1 MKKIMQTIR
10 LAFRTLLRNPL
21 RSFFM
26 MLGVTIGIA
35 SLTAMA
41 SIGEATRQET
51 LRQFKRMV
59 GTYDVIN
66 IVPGAASTR
75 GMPSLTTVEPV
86 LKFTDATAI
95 ANEVDG
101 VLQVAEVQ
109 NAFDIDVKYRDKAT
123 VSAIYG
129 ISANWLEMR
138 SFFVETGDPITP
150 DDIMGV
156 ARVAVIGQDIV
167 TGLFPDTDPIGKQL
181 RIGNVPFLVKGIV
194 VSRGAGP
201 GGSSLDGVIYIPVTT
216 ASKRLFNRDYLTTI
230 TAQLEN
236 PENPGPV
243 IESIRAVLRER
254 HGIVPPGED
263 DFTIRNSRANV
274 ERIAA
279 VSSTLGT
286 ILTGVSVIAMIIGGT
301 VIMSLML
308 IAVSERRREIGVRR
322 AVGATRSD
330 VMLQFLIE
338 AATVSL
344 SGGLVGIA
352 LGIGG
357 AALASMQQELQPV
370 LIWDTIGLAVA
381 VSVGLGLVFGL
392 QPAWKAANID
402 PIDALRS

>member
-1 MKKIMQTIR
+1 MKVMQTFR
-10 LAFRTLLRNPL
+10 LALRTLVRNPL

-26 MLGVTIGIA
+26 MLGVMIGIA
-35 SLTAMA
+35 SLTALA

-59 GTYDVIN
+59 GTYDVVN

-86 LKFTDATAI
+86 LKFADATAI
-95 ANEVDG
+95 AAEADG
-101 VLQVAEVQ
+101 VVQVAEVQ
-109 NAFDIDVKYRDKAT
+109 NAFDIDVKYRDHAT

-138 SFFVETGDPITP
+138 SYFIETGDVITQE
-150 DDIMGV
+150 DITGV
-156 ARVAVIGQDIV
+156 ARVAVIGPDIV
-167 TGLFPDTDPIGKQL
+167 TGLFPDEDPMGKQI
-181 RIGNVPFLVKGIV
+181 RIGNVPFQVKGIL

-201 GGSSLDGVIYIPVTT
+201 GGSSLDGVIFIPVST
-216 ASKRLFNRDYLTTI
+216 ASRRLFNRDYLTTI
-230 TAQLEN
+230 TAQLED
-236 PENPGPV
+236 PANPGPA
-243 IESIRAVLRER
+243 IESIKTVLRER

-263 DFTIRNSRANV
+263 DFTISDSRANV
-274 ERIAA
+274 DQIAE

-286 ILTGVSVIAMIIGGT
+286 ILTGVAVIAMIIGGT

-322 AVGATRSD
+322 AVGATRAD

-338 AATVSL
+338 AAAVSVI
-344 SGGLVGIA
+344 GGLVGVA
-352 LGIGG
+352 LGVGG
-357 AALASMQQELQPV
+357 AALAAMQQDLSPV

-381 VSVGLGLVFGL
+381 VSLVIGLVFGL

>member
-1 MKKIMQTIR
+1 MKKIMRIVR
-10 LAFRTLLRNPL
+10 LALRTMMRNPL

-86 LKFTDATAI
+86 LKFADATAI
-95 ANEVDG
+95 ANEAEG

-109 NAFDIDVKYRDKAT
+109 NAFDIDVKYRDNAT

-138 SFFVETGDPITP
+138 SFFIETGDAISPE
-150 DDIMGV
+150 DIAGV

-167 TGLFPDTDPIGKQL
+167 TALFPNVEPLGKQL
-181 RIGNVPFLVKGIV
+181 RIGNVPFQVKGVI

-216 ASKRLFNRDYLTTI
+216 AAKRLFNRDYLTTI

-236 PENPGPV
+236 PERPGPA
-243 IESIRAVLRER
+243 IESIKAVLRER

-274 ERIAA
+274 QRIAE
-279 VSSTLGT
+279 VSTTLGT
-286 ILTGVSVIAMIIGGT
+286 ILTGVAVIATIIGGT

-308 IAVSERRREIGVRR
+308 IAVSERRTEIGVRR
-322 AVGATRSD
+322 AVGATRAD

-338 AATVSL
+338 AAVVSVI
-344 SGGLVGIA
+344 GGLAGVA
-352 LGIGG
+352 LGVAG
-357 AALASMQQELQPV
+357 AALASMQRELPPV
-370 LIWDTIGLAVA
+370 LVWDQIGLAVV
-381 VSVGLGLVFGL
+381 VSVGIGLVFGL

>member
-1 MKKIMQTIR
+1 MKTIQTIR
-10 LAFRTLLRNPL
+10 LALRTLLRNPL

-35 SLTAMA
+35 SLTALA
-41 SIGEATRQET
+41 SLGEATKQET

-75 GMPSLTTVEPV
+75 GMPSLTTVEPS
-86 LKFTDATAI
+86 LKFADATAI
-95 ANEVDG
+95 ADQADG

-109 NAFDIDVKYRDKAT
+109 NAFDIDVKYRDRAT

-138 SFFVETGDPITP
+138 SYFIETGDVITP
-150 DDIMGV
+150 DDIASV

-167 TGLFPDTDPIGKQL
+167 TGLFPNEDPMGKQV
-181 RIGNVPFLVKGIV
+181 RIGNVPFQVKGIL

-201 GGSSLDGVIYIPVTT
+201 GGSSLDGVIFIPVTT
-216 ASKRLFNRDYLTTI
+216 ASRRLFNRDYLTTI

-236 PENPGPV
+236 PADPEPA
-243 IESIRAVLRER
+243 IESIKAILRER

-263 DFTIRNSRANV
+263 DFTIADSRANV
-274 ERIAA
+274 EQIAE

-286 ILTGVSVIAMIIGGT
+286 ILTGVAVIAMIIGGT

-338 AATVSL
+338 AATVSVI
-344 SGGLVGIA
+344 GGLMGIA
-352 LGIGG
+352 LGVAG
-357 AALASMQQELQPV
+357 AVLTAMQQDLPPV
-370 LIWDTIGLAVA
+370 LLWDTIGIAVII
-381 VSVGLGLVFGL
+381 SVGIGLVFGL

>member
-1 MKKIMQTIR
+1 MKMMQTFR
-10 LAFRTLLRNPL
+10 LALRTLIRNPL

-35 SLTAMA
+35 SLTALA
-41 SIGEATRQET
+41 SLGSATQQET
-51 LRQFKRMV
+51 MRQFKRMV

-75 GMPSLTTVEPV
+75 GMPSLTTVEPS
-86 LKFTDATAI
+86 LKFSDAAAI
-95 ANEVDG
+95 ADEAEG

-109 NAFDIDVKYRDKAT
+109 NAFDIDVKYRDNAT

-138 SFFVETGDPITP
+138 SYFIETGDVITQE
-150 DDIMGV
+150 DIAGV
-156 ARVAVIGQDIV
+156 ARVAVIGPDIV
-167 TGLFPDTDPIGKQL
+167 TGLFPNEDPMGKQL
-181 RIGNVPFLVKGIV
+181 RIGNVPFQVKGIL

-201 GGSSLDGVIYIPVTT
+201 GGSSLDGVIFIPVTT
-216 ASKRLFNRDYLTTI
+216 ASRRLFNRDYLTTI
-230 TAQLEN
+230 TAQLKD
-236 PENPGPV
+236 PDQSGPA
-243 IESIRAVLRER
+243 IESIKAVLRER

-263 DFTIRNSRANV
+263 DFTISDSRATAEQV
-274 ERIAA
+274 AE

-286 ILTGVSVIAMIIGGT
+286 ILTGVAVISMIIGGT

-330 VMLQFLIE
+330 VMLQFLVE
-338 AATVSL
+338 AATVSVI
-344 SGGLVGIA
+344 GGLVGIA

-357 AALASMQQELQPV
+357 AVLAAIQQDLPPV
-370 LIWDTIGLAVA
+370 LIWKTIGIAVAISVGIGLA
-381 VSVGLGLVFGL
+381 FGL

-402 PIDALRS
+402 PIDALSS